1 MPRQVLVTGPSLDEA
16 AIDLLEQHNCSVVF
30 AGAYSQGS
38 DLELQIS
45 EYRPNAIISR
55 MGQLN
60 RDAISKAL
68 PDLEVIAKH
77 GVGVDNIDVAAATE
91 HGVPVCISMGANA
104 ISVAEQTMALVL
116 AVTKKICVLDSR
128 IRDGHWDKPNFKGY
142 ELNGRT
148 LCLFGMGAIAQAMAN
163 LARAFGLRL
172 VGYDPFAEDS
182 VFDAF
187 GVIRCHS
194 INELFTQADIMSLHA
209 PLNDATRNVVNE
221 KTLALMPQG
230 SLIVNT
236 ARGGLIDENALLAS
250 IKMEHLAGAGL
261 DTFAVE
267 PIASNHPFLD
277 ESRIVVSPHVGG
289 VTTVANRRVALR
301 AAQNVIAILDG
312 HSLESSLVVNHK
324 HLSAQAVQQP

>member
-16 AIDLLEQHNCSVVF
+16 AMDLLEQHNCSVVF

-45 EYRPNAIISR
+45 EHRPNAIISR
-55 MGQLN
+55 MGRLN

-91 HGVPVCISMGANA
+91 HGIPVCISMGANA

-116 AVTKKICVLDSR
+116 AVTKKTCVLDNR

-148 LCLFGMGAIAQAMAN
+148 LCLFGMGAIAQATAN

-172 VGYDPFAEDS
+172 VGYDPFADDS

-194 INELFTQADIMSLHA
+194 IDDLFTQADIMSLHA

-221 KTLALMPQG
+221 KTLGLMPKG

-236 ARGGLIDENALLAS
+236 ARGGLIDEAALLAS
-250 IKMEHLAGAGL
+250 IQMDHLAGAGL

-267 PIASNHPFLD
+267 PIATNHPFLD
-277 ESRIVVSPHVGG
+277 EPRVVVSPHVGG
-289 VTTVANRRVALR
+289 VTTAANRRVALR

-312 HSLESSLVVNHK
+312 HSLDLSLVVNHK
-324 HLSAQAVQQP
+324 QLSAQPVQQP

>member
-16 AIDLLEQHNCSVVF
+16 AMDLLEQYNCSVVF

-45 EYRPNAIISR
+45 EHRPNAIISR
-55 MGQLN
+55 MGRLN

-91 HGVPVCISMGANA
+91 HGIPVCISMGANA

-116 AVTKKICVLDSR
+116 AVTKKICVLDNR

-148 LCLFGMGAIAQAMAN
+148 LCLFGMGAIAQATAN

-172 VGYDPFAEDS
+172 VGYDPFADDS

-194 INELFTQADIMSLHA
+194 IDDLFAQADIMSLHA

-221 KTLALMPQG
+221 KTLGLMPKG

-236 ARGGLIDENALLAS
+236 ARGGLIDEAALLAS
-250 IKMEHLAGAGL
+250 IQMDHLAGAGL

-267 PIASNHPFLD
+267 PIATNHPFLD
-277 ESRIVVSPHVGG
+277 EPRVVVSPHVGG
-289 VTTVANRRVALR
+289 VTTAANRRVALR

-312 HSLESSLVVNHK
+312 HSLDLSLVVNHK
-324 HLSAQAVQQP
+324 QLSAQPVQQP

>member
-16 AIDLLEQHNCSVVF
+16 AMDLLEQHNCSVVF

-45 EYRPNAIISR
+45 EHRPNAIISR
-55 MGQLN
+55 MGRLN

-91 HGVPVCISMGANA
+91 HGIPVCISMGANA

-116 AVTKKICVLDSR
+116 AVTKKTCVLDNR

-148 LCLFGMGAIAQAMAN
+148 LCLFGMGAIAQATAN

-172 VGYDPFAEDS
+172 VGYDPFADDS

-194 INELFTQADIMSLHA
+194 IDELFTQADIMSLHA

-221 KTLALMPQG
+221 KTLGLMPKG

-236 ARGGLIDENALLAS
+236 ARGGLIDEAALLAS
-250 IKMEHLAGAGL
+250 IQMDHLAGAGL

-267 PIASNHPFLD
+267 PIATNHPFLD
-277 ESRIVVSPHVGG
+277 EPRVVVSPHVGG
-289 VTTVANRRVALR
+289 VTTAANRRVALR

-312 HSLESSLVVNHK
+312 HSLDLSLVVNHK
-324 HLSAQAVQQP
+324 QLSAQPVQQP